1 MTSKVNLEKAYSE
14 LASNHKKLQ
23 KQNNELLKKMNE
35 LQKKYNNLESAF
47 NIIKKAKKINITK
60 KIKQNLTQNT
70 KSKYCSEPKSD
81 SEVESETKSDFDV
94 DSNITSE
101 PDSEPKKVLDANKF
115 YEKRPLTGYMLFASE
130 KRSEVLK
137 ENPKLRVTEIAV
149 KLGEM
154 WKSLSD
160 EEKDSYKNPRSIRD
174 VVSK

>member
-1 MTSKVNLEKAYSE
+1 MSSKVNPERAYSI
-14 LASNHKKLQ
+14 LSNDNKKLQ
-23 KQNNELLKKMNE
+23 KQNNELLQKINE
-35 LQKKYNNLESAF
+35 LQRKYNNLEIAF
-47 NIIKKAKKINITK
+47 NIMKKAKKLNIK
-60 KIKQNLTQNT
+60 KNLESNT
-70 KSKYCSEPKSD
+70 KSKYCSEQKSD
-81 SEVESETKSDFDV
+81 SESDSESETKSDCDV
-94 DSNITSE
+94 DSDIT
-101 PDSEPKKVLDANKF
+101 SEPKKVLDANKF

-160 EEKDSYKNPRSIRD
+160 EEKDSYKNPKSIQN